1 MARDKKAWCS
11 QRGVGHV
18 RITRALF
25 AQPGTTLVRP
35 ACKTWIPART
45 TGGGC
50 IINCFN
56 AGVIFICAA
65 VAKPVTFPDS
75 ARAAQFS
82 HEPGASMRLRD
93 YLDRWLKDIRPSLKV
108 STFIVYRRIVN
119 HQIIDSFGD
128 HALTHINWKDVRDWV
143 ARKDAS
149 AKTKGNILSVL
160 RTALDDAVEDELID
174 ANPLAGKKMRRKGDT
189 KPRKDEIDP
198 LSAEERAAILNMATG
213 QEKNFLQFAL
223 WTGLRISELCALDWG
238 DVDWVNKRIF
248 VQRALTQH
256 SKEPE
261 TPKTAAGERYV
272 KLLPAALDALKAQKS
287 FTFLKGEEI
296 FCNPRTEKRWTGDLV
311 IRERMWKRIL
321 LRAGVRYR
329 YPYQMRH
336 TYASM
341 MLQAGE
347 SVMWVAQQMG
357 HTDWTFTART
367 YSRWVSI
374 DAPEAG
380 SLAAQKWG

>member
-1 MARDKKAWCS
+1 M
-11 QRGVGHV
+11 
-18 RITRALF
+18 
-25 AQPGTTLVRP
+25 
-35 ACKTWIPART
+35 
-45 TGGGC
+45 
-50 IINCFN
+50 
-56 AGVIFICAA
+56 
-65 VAKPVTFPDS
+65 
-75 ARAAQFS
+75 
-82 HEPGASMRLRD
+82 RD
-93 YLDRWLKDIRPSLKV
+93 YLNRWLNDIRPSLKT
-108 STFIVYRRIVN
+108 STFIIYRRIVN
-119 HQIIDSFGD
+119 HQIIDAFGD
-128 HALTHINWKDVRDWV
+128 LVLTQINWKDVRDWL
-143 ARKDAS
+143 AKKDVS
-149 AKTKGNILSVL
+149 SKTKGNILSVL
-160 RTALDDAVEDELID
+160 RTALDDAAEEELID
-174 ANPLAGKKMRRKGDT
+174 ANPLVGKKMRRKGDT

-198 LSAEERAAILNMATG
+198 FSAEERAAILGKATE

-238 DVDWVNKRIF
+238 DVDWVNERIF

-261 TPKTAAGERYV
+261 SPKTAAGERYV
-272 KLLPAALDALKAQKS
+272 KLLPAALEALKAQKS
-287 FTFLKGEEI
+287 FTFLAGEEI
-296 FCNPRTEKRWTGDLV
+296 FHNPRTGKRWTGDLV
-311 IRERMWKRIL
+311 IRERMWKWKRIL

-380 SLAAQKWG
+380 NLVVQTWG